1 MTPCVSQIAQTILA
15 YIYSLHVSSF
25 LEEIILYGKKQE
37 QRMKDPSMSN
47 SSSIYSF

>member
-25 LEEIILYGKKQE
+25 LEEIILHEKKQE
-37 QRMKDPSMSN
+37 QRMKDQSTSDT
-47 SSSIYSF
+47 SSIYSF